1 MTARRGSLHYKIVR
15 LARAPRTNMDASP
28 KRWRLMRI
36 AARVAGRSLMAIAVL
51 FVSGTIG
58 VQIWHAGERNVQ
70 LHEQIKSVERVNADL
85 QLTNDKLSTRI
96 QRLHDPEFLVPLIH
110 EQLGLA
116 KPHEIFIEVTQATP
130 EPATAQK

>member
-1 MTARRGSLHYKIVR
+1 RRGSLQYKIVR
-15 LARAPRTNMDASP
+15 LARAPRARADASP
-28 KRWRLMRI
+28 RHWRPARV
-36 AARVAGRSLMAIAVL
+36 AARMAGRSLMAIAVL

-58 VQIWHAGERNVQ
+58 VQIWHAAERNVR
-70 LHEQIKSVERVNADL
+70 LHDQIANVERGNATL
-85 QLTNDKLSTRI
+85 QITNDKLATRVE
-96 QRLHDPEFLVPLIH
+96 RLHDPEYLVPLIH

>member
-1 MTARRGSLHYKIVR
+1 
-15 LARAPRTNMDASP
+15 
-28 KRWRLMRI
+28 
-36 AARVAGRSLMAIAVL
+36 MAIAIL

-58 VQIWHAGERNVQ
+58 VQIWHAGERNVR
-70 LHEQIKSVERVNADL
+70 LHEQINNMELGNTNL
-85 QLTNDKLSTRI
+85 QIANDKLATRI
-96 QRLHDPEFLVPLIH
+96 ERLHDPEFLVPLIH